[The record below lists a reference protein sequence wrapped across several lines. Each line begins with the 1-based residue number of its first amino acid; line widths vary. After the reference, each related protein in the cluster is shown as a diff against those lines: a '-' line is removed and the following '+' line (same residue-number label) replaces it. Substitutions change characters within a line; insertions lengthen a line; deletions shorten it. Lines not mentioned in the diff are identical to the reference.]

1 MKIGAKYLLI
11 ITVITILLGTTAL
24 SGVLLST
31 NLLEQEIT
39 GKYLAMSAYAME
51 KVHRLFSRR
60 YENMRMLA
68 NEPVIRSRDSS
79 PARITGLINAYKTNH
94 SSSYAPYTSIS
105 FFALDRTR
113 LADTE
118 GQGLG
123 LRHELT
129 GYWRKIAEG
138 NDYVLDISASET
150 LGKNVFHLACV
161 VRDNQGV
168 PFGVVVSRIP
178 VESLPAIVERPL
190 KLFKLGLMPNV
201 DLIDKNGLI
210 LYSSHNKA
218 GMLKDVWP
226 EFSVVKEE
234 IVTEEYA
241 GMGFFTGISHRS
253 PEKILILAHEDGDAN
268 YLGNNWTLAISV
280 PQQSALSSLTGL
292 RNRLIL
298 AIILIGCFCAAIA
311 TILSK
316 TITRPLDLLS
326 KAATEVGRGKL
337 DIAVKVTSGD
347 EVGHLATTFNGM
359 VKRLDELNRALQL
372 AASVDKL
379 TGALN
384 RRKIDEVMLSEMA
397 RAKRY
402 HSPLSLIMFDLDH
415 FKKVNDTYGHL
426 VGDEVLKAVV
436 TVTQQNIRVTDSL
449 GRWGG
454 EEFLL
459 LLPETHLAEATEV
472 AEKIRQSI
480 ESCDFAQVGG
490 VTISS
495 GVAEMREVDSEDS
508 LLKRADDVLYAA
520 KRKGRNQVEV
530 CTMA

>member
-11 ITVITILLGTTAL
+11 ITIITILLGITAL

-31 NLLEQEIT
+31 NLLEREIT

-68 NEPVIRSRDSS
+68 NEPVIRSRDST
-79 PARITGLINAYKTNH
+79 PARITDLIKAYKKTH
-94 SSSYAPYTSIS
+94 FSSYAPYSSIS

-113 LADTE
+113 IADTE
-118 GQGLG
+118 GQGIG
-123 LRHELT
+123 QRHELT
-129 GYWRKIAEG
+129 GYWQNIAAG
-138 NDYVLDISASET
+138 NNYVLDISASET
-150 LGKNVFHLACV
+150 LGKDVFHLACV
-161 VRDNQGV
+161 VRDYRGV

-178 VESLPAIVERPL
+178 VESLTVIVERPL
-190 KLFKLGLMPNV
+190 KLFKLGLMPKV

-210 LYSSHNKA
+210 LYSTHNKA
-218 GMLKDVWP
+218 GMLKEIWP
-226 EFSVVKEE
+226 AFDVVKEE
-234 IVTEEYA
+234 IAAGEYS
-241 GMGFFTGISHRS
+241 GMGFFTGNS
-253 PEKILILAHEDGDAN
+253 PRNPEDILIFAREEGDTN
-268 YLGNNWTLAISV
+268 YLGNDWILAISI
-280 PQQSALSSLTGL
+280 PQQIALSSMIGL

-298 AIILIGCFCAAIA
+298 VIVAIGCFCAVIA

-316 TITRPLDLLS
+316 TITRPLVLLS
-326 KAATEVGRGKL
+326 EAATEVGEGKL
-337 DIAVKVTSGD
+337 DIAVKVSSGD
-347 EVGHLATTFNGM
+347 EVGRLALTFNSM

-402 HSPLSLIMFDLDH
+402 QSPLSVIMFDLDH
-415 FKKVNDTYGHL
+415 FKQVNDTYGHL
-426 VGDEVLKAVV
+426 TGDEVLKAVV
-436 TVTQQNIRVTDSL
+436 EVTRQKIRATDSL

-454 EEFLL
+454 EEFIL
-459 LLPETHLAEATEV
+459 LLPETDMAEANEV
-472 AEKIRQSI
+472 AEKIRRSI
-480 ESCDFAQVGG
+480 EHCVLAQVGR
-490 VTISS
+490 VTISC

-508 LLKRADDVLYAA
+508 LLKRVDDALYVA
-520 KRKGRNQVEV
+520 KRKGRNLVEACNLV
-530 CTMA
+530 